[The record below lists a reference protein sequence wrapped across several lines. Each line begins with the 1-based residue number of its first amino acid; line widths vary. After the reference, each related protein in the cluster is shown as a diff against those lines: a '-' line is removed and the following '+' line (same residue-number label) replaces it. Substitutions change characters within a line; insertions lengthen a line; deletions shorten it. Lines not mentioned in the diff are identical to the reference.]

1 MGNNGHNGG
10 YRHNGRNGEQW
21 QNGRRSWEQLPERL
35 PLHDGQ
41 RLIKVYVEG
50 YEDVAFWRS
59 VFDDYESSTLIFEIS
74 VPPRDDLAK
83 GKKIVLRMA
92 TSKGPEADTLYCVD
106 SDFDYL
112 FADQTPLA
120 QLINNTPY
128 IFHTYAYATENY
140 LCYAPSLHNLCVKA
154 TKNDARI
161 FDFERFFRD
170 YSRTIFPLFLWYAYS
185 AQINSPSIFPLQ
197 DFKSNVKINYL
208 EVDDNGADT
217 LEWLRRQ
224 VDRKLK
230 TLRAHHGEIEKHFP
244 AFSHLLKTRGVT
256 PDNTYLFM
264 QGHTLMDNVAMPVL
278 DAVCDKLRQLSL
290 QRIGN
295 SQRHGVTLANEQSNY
310 KNSMQDIRNALLFN
324 ENYKDCYLYAKVK
337 TDIESYLQT
346 IE

>member
-1 MGNNGHNGG
+1 MSNNRHSNHINGHNGEHW
-10 YRHNGRNGEQW
+10 HNGNGHRN
-21 QNGRRSWEQLPERL
+21 WEQLPGRL
-35 PLHDGQ
+35 PLRKGQ

-50 YEDVAFWRS
+50 YEDVAFWRG
-59 VFDDYESSTLIFEIS
+59 VFDDYESSKLTFEIS
-74 VPPRDDLAK
+74 VPPREDLAK
-83 GKKIVLRMA
+83 GKKIVLHMA
-92 TSKGPEADTLYCVD
+92 TSHGDAADTLYCVD

-120 QLINNTPY
+120 ELINDTPN

-154 TKNDARI
+154 TKNDTRI

-170 YSRTIFPLFLWYAYS
+170 YSRTIFPLWYAYS

-208 EVDDNGADT
+208 EVDDNGLDT

-230 TLRAHHGEIEKHFP
+230 TLRAHHAEIEKHFP
-244 AFSHLLKTRGVT
+244 GFSYMLKMRGVT
-256 PDNTYLFM
+256 PDNTYMFM

-278 DAVCDKLRQLSL
+278 ESVCDKLRQLSL
-290 QRIGN
+290 QRIAN

-310 KNSMQDIRNALLFN
+310 NNSMQDIRNALLFN
-324 ENYKDCYLYAKVK
+324 ENYKGSHLYAKVK
-337 TDIESYLQT
+337 KDIETYLKT
-346 IE
+346 LK